1 MAATPTF
8 TSCRANGGAPRRLTS
23 APGADTSPSFS
34 PDGRQIVFE
43 SDRSG
48 TQQLYVMTA
57 DGGGQRRISFGG
69 GRYASPVWSPAGNL
83 IAFTRIAGTF
93 RIGVMN
99 AARRRRAHPDRW
111 LAGRRAELGAQRPV
125 RDVPPHARRARA
137 RHGFMRCRSAAGSAR
152 IMPTPVGGSDPSWSP
167 INN

>member
-1 MAATPTF
+1 
-8 TSCRANGGAPRRLTS
+8 
-23 APGADTSPSFS
+23 
-34 PDGRQIVFE
+34 VFE

-48 TQQLYVMTA
+48 TQQLYVMSA

-69 GRYASPVWSPAGNL
+69 GRYASPVWSPTGNM
-83 IAFTRIAGTF
+83 IAFTKIAGPF

-99 AARRRRAHPDRW
+99 AGGGGERILTDGWQDEGPSWAPNGQFVMFHRTAQG
-111 LAGRRAELGAQRPV
+111 AGATRLYAVPV
-125 RDVPPHARRARA
+125 
-137 RHGFMRCRSAAGSAR
+137 GGGSAR